1 MSRRSTRINYK
12 SFNSTG
18 ERVPVEEQDCLSRL
32 QNLSITEQPSTEMTE
47 PSEHAI
53 DMMVL
58 AQEAM
63 DMKQEVPINNLS
75 PEDSNIVIT
84 KLEQIR
90 SSIRRKETIIRC
102 RKEVLSED
110 VKLSVNQ
117 AVTSIRDFISASYD
131 RKSKINLSKMQ
142 IKDKEAATRKSKI
155 IFLLDCIDRE
165 IDNLETI
172 FAQNISQA
180 DSHDLILWRTNLP
193 TTTQQFDKIKES
205 YKECLDTPI
214 MDADTL
220 MMIRKAGQRYV
231 DLDGHKQIFTLD
243 LTKEISKREL
253 DKLSDFKKKS
263 LNIKL
268 EKFSGYDGVIDFF
281 TFKANFE
288 KMFDSS
294 TPSHLLPDLLKNN
307 YLAGPA
313 LEIIK

>member
-1 MSRRSTRINYK
+1 
-12 SFNSTG
+12 
-18 ERVPVEEQDCLSRL
+18 
-32 QNLSITEQPSTEMTE
+32 
-47 PSEHAI
+47 
-53 DMMVL
+53 
-58 AQEAM
+58 
-63 DMKQEVPINNLS
+63 
-75 PEDSNIVIT
+75 
-84 KLEQIR
+84 
-90 SSIRRKETIIRC
+90 
-102 RKEVLSED
+102 
-110 VKLSVNQ
+110 
-117 AVTSIRDFISASYD
+117 
-131 RKSKINLSKMQ
+131 
-142 IKDKEAATRKSKI
+142 
-155 IFLLDCIDRE
+155 
-165 IDNLETI
+165 
-172 FAQNISQA
+172 
-180 DSHDLILWRTNLP
+180 
-193 TTTQQFDKIKES
+193 
-205 YKECLDTPI
+205 

-231 DLDGHKQIFTLD
+231 DLDGHKQSFTLD